1 MLISRVEFPLV
12 RALRE
17 PTDMDSWHHRDNR
30 IIKKARF
37 AIEFLNL
44 FRFLGD
50 FQMSPFWLV
59 LNVVNNVKF

>member
-1 MLISRVEFPLV
+1 MLITRAEFPLV

-17 PTDMDSWHHRDNR
+17 PTDMDNGHHRDNR
-30 IIKKARF
+30 IIKKGRF

-50 FQMSPFWLV
+50 FQMPPFWLK
-59 LNVVNNVKF
+59 LNLPKSF